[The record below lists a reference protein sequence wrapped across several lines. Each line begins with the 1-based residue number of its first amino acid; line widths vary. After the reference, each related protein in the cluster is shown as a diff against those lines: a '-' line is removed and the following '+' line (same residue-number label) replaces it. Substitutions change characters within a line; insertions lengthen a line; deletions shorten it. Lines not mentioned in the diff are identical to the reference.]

1 MFLTS
6 YAMRKTARN
15 HRTKEWRHGA
25 PERCGDQSDSGDCRT
40 AKTTVEPP
48 ALPAGMTGRPALIE

>member
-1 MFLTS
+1 MFQTS

-25 PERCGDQSDSGDCRT
+25 PERCGDQSDFGDCRT
-40 AKTTVEPP
+40 AKTTVEPL
-48 ALPAGMTGRPALIE
+48 ALTASMTARPALFE

>member
-1 MFLTS
+1 MFQTS

-25 PERCGDQSDSGDCRT
+25 PERCGDQSDFGDCCT
-40 AKTTVEPP
+40 A
-48 ALPAGMTGRPALIE
+48 